1 MEKKLYKVTML
12 QNFIKTYLVSTPLM
26 KVENTRHFP
35 SVDVVA
41 RRICSQYLRNKHLDT
56 RNGCFHPDND
66 IVIVQLVTK
75 EYTI

>member
-1 MEKKLYKVTML
+1 MEKKMYKVTML

-41 RRICSQYLRNKHLDT
+41 RRIYSQYLRNKHLDT